1 MLGLGLENGDG
12 TAAGASHLAELGSS
26 LAQAATPG
34 PCAVSWPPFSLDR
47 FIAPSRFTDGDFS
60 LFARADGRLQV
71 AYRGRLLYRFDDDQ
85 PPGDTNGHGVSSF
98 SLADPAL

>member
-1 MLGLGLENGDG
+1 V
-12 TAAGASHLAELGSS
+12 T
-26 LAQAATPG
+26 
-34 PCAVSWPPFSLDR
+34 
-47 FIAPSRFTDGDFS
+47 FS

-71 AYRGRLLYRFDDDQ
+71 AYRGRPLYRFDDDQ